1 MTTSEL
7 AARVQASAKY
17 QELTRKRTRFG
28 WTLTVA
34 MLIAYFGYVSLIAFD
49 KALLAK
55 PVGDGIISWGVPIGF
70 GLIVFTVTITGLY
83 VWRANAEFDA
93 LTKAIV
99 DEAAQ

>member
-17 QELTRKRTRFG
+17 QELTAKRSRFG
-28 WTLTVA
+28 WTLTIA
-34 MLIAYFGYVSLIAFD
+34 MLIAYFGYVALIAFD

-55 PVGDGIISWGVPIGF
+55 PVGAGVMSWGVPIGL
-70 GLIVFTVTITGLY
+70 GLIVFTVAITALY

-93 LTKAIV
+93 LTKAIRE
-99 DEAAQ
+99 EAAQ